1 MSCTG
6 LDVRG
11 SSVALAGA
19 AADAI
24 TDPLET
30 QFLRDAA
37 ALGLKTV
44 NGQAMTLG
52 QFERLREFL
61 DA

>member
-1 MSCTG
+1 MVHGTGFWNGVSRTG

-24 TDPLET
+24 PDPLET
-30 QFLRDAA
+30 QL
-37 ALGLKTV
+37 L
-44 NGQAMTLG
+44 AMQRRSG
-52 QFERLREFL
+52 
-61 DA
+61 